1 MIVGSCGKA
10 VRRRVR
16 GCYGESSA
24 CGRAAARRACGIL
37 LVVVLLLPGSLSAA
51 DANGLPAA
59 TEDTVRSARVA
70 GRATVVD
77 GRTLWLS
84 GPRILVRLSNI
95 DTCDLPQWSFDPH
108 AATAGPSPAP
118 VPCGALAMAWLK
130 RLVGDRRVTCR
141 LDPGS
146 TGTVHVGVCRVGS
159 VDLGR
164 EMLRVG
170 WARRAAGGASRRSR
184 RAITGRRRAPWDLG
198 DLCPRHG
205 GMAKEGDR
213 PHAWPPARRRL
224 EPSLHAPAGNLAG
237 LSGRPPTAAAPRSL
251 IRPSHS
257 AIRR

>member
-1 MIVGSCGKA
+1 M
-10 VRRRVR
+10 
-16 GCYGESSA
+16 
-24 CGRAAARRACGIL
+24 
-37 LVVVLLLPGSLSAA
+37 
-51 DANGLPAA
+51 
-59 TEDTVRSARVA
+59 
-70 GRATVVD
+70 D

-84 GPRILVRLSNI
+84 GPRILVRLSGI

-170 WARRAAGGASRRSR
+170 WARRAAGGASRPADRAVQSR
-184 RAITGRRRAPWDLG
+184 AVDGRRGIWGTYVLDMEEWRKKAIDRTLG
-198 DLCPRHG
+198 R
-205 GMAKEGDR
+205 R
-213 PHAWPPARRRL
+213 PAADWNLLSTRQREISPAFQDAHRQPRRRD
-224 EPSLHAPAGNLAG
+224 
-237 LSGRPPTAAAPRSL
+237 R
-251 IRPSHS
+251 
-257 AIRR
+257 